1 MDEPY
6 SPQRPQPILPHFSY
20 EKLGSKPPNGS
31 LFGIIGYELTLL
43 LQACDH
49 RAVAPSVHV
58 VHRFCFFLI
67 LLREMDGNG
76 SQALQVSQASSAII
90 TFIPL
95 PPSVTFILLS
105 PPSVTVMLTVTLL
118 PLTGTGRLG
127 GLPCDRVCLCL
138 LLQYLLES
146 CSRWERGIV
155 EDMCYERRRAEAC
168 MD

>member
-1 MDEPY
+1 
-6 SPQRPQPILPHFSY
+6 
-20 EKLGSKPPNGS
+20 
-31 LFGIIGYELTLL
+31 
-43 LQACDH
+43 
-49 RAVAPSVHV
+49 
-58 VHRFCFFLI
+58 
-67 LLREMDGNG
+67 MDGNG